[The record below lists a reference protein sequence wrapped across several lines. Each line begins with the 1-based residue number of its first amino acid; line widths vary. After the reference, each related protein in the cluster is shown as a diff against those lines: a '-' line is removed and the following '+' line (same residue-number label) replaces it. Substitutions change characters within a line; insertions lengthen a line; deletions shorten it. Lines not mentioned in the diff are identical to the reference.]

1 MALAVLIGLTFA
13 SFSIM
18 RIFVAEERAT
28 GEAVRMVEKLRGEL
42 AVQQIA
48 MRDYVAELRGYDPD
62 DIRLRGLRRQLVASH
77 DRLVADR
84 RAVGQSLVEI
94 GAAPKTLAIL
104 DQPPYSLDQT
114 LDDMAKD
121 VEVVV
126 RPYATG
132 DEDLLQADP
141 RADGFIDIT
150 DSHSHAARL
159 AAEHLLTAVRSE
171 AADRQAKR
179 EQIHDVLGWGTLIVL
194 FGEAMVIFWPLI
206 GSLGREA
213 RRADDA
219 VDELAH
225 LARHDALTGLL
236 NRASLIEAASEAL
249 RRGDP
254 VLDRIAVM
262 LIDLDRFKP
271 INDMFGHAAG
281 DGVLIE
287 VGRRLQS
294 SLRPGDLV
302 ARLGGDE
309 FVVIL
314 PHAGSDDDLRDIG
327 LRINRALGREMEI
340 EGHRLRL
347 GASIGC
353 ASWPDDAHDVDGLL
367 SAADLAMYHA
377 KRSGRDDPAFFD
389 EELRSDVARVR
400 SEEADLRRA
409 LAEDELTL
417 HYQPIVS
424 LDGTSFHGFEA
435 LVRWNHPQLGL
446 VGPEKFLPTAERAGL
461 MSQVTA
467 WVLDA
472 ACRRHATW
480 RAEGHDPRLL
490 SINVPQAFLTQ
501 PDAVGQVLEIAARHG
516 VPQSSLALEVS
527 ERAMSGDEQ
536 APILHQLEAA
546 HDAGL
551 RIALDEFGLGQASL
565 IHLRK
570 PGIDILKIDHAF
582 VRDLASAPENAA
594 IVGAMIE
601 LGRILDKQ
609 VVIEGVETLDQAT
622 MLAVSERT
630 WVQGYLYARPL
641 AADDATAFMSRFETG
656 TVLPRLRR
664 VV

>member
-1 MALAVLIGLTFA
+1 
-13 SFSIM
+13 M

-48 MRDYVAELRGYDPD
+48 MRDYVAELRNDTPD
-62 DIRLRGLRRQLVASH
+62 DIRLRGLRRQLVTSH

-84 RAVGQSLVEI
+84 RAVGESLGEI
-94 GAAPKTLAIL
+94 GAAPKILAIL

-114 LDDMAKD
+114 LGDMAKD

-132 DEDLLQADP
+132 DEDMLQADP
-141 RADGFIDIT
+141 RAEGFIDIT

-159 AAEHLLTAVRSE
+159 AAEHLLTAVRGE
-171 AADRQAKR
+171 AAERQAAR
-179 EQIHDVLGWGTLIVL
+179 ERIHDILGWGTLIVL
-194 FGEAMVIFWPLI
+194 FGEAVVIFWPLI

-213 RRADDA
+213 RRADEA
-219 VDELAH
+219 VDELAR

-287 VGRRLQS
+287 VAKRLQS

-314 PHAGSDDDLRDIG
+314 PHAGSDDDLREIG

-353 ASWPDDAHDVDGLL
+353 ASWPEDAHDVDGLL

-461 MSQVTA
+461 MTQVTT

-472 ACRRHATW
+472 ACRRHAAW
-480 RAEGHDPRLL
+480 RAEGHDPRLM

-501 PDAVGQVLEIAARHG
+501 PDAVGQVTAIAARHG
-516 VPQSSLALEVS
+516 VAQSSLALEVS

-536 APILHQLEAA
+536 APILLQLEAA

-641 AADDATAFMSRFETG
+641 AAEDATAFMSRFETG